1 MSYRRAICEKEFDEI
16 IHLGGKM
23 RMWKS
28 DFFFPITTMSLTCLK
43 KIRCFFRT
51 ARSLTLAAQLVN
63 HLPAMQETPVRFQGW
78 EDPLE
83 KGWATHSSILGLPW
97 CSVSKEAPAVPETW
111 VWSLNWEDSPEE
123 DMATHSTILAG
134 ESPRTEKPRR
144 PQCMTSQRVG
154 YDWVTKHTCRKPAWG
169 IPPVTR
175 SCGGDLMG
183 RVKSDLRFSPW
194 HFLSMYPKR

>member
-1 MSYRRAICEKEFDEI
+1 MLEPTWGFHHTFRLSNPPDIFLWENKILWLMSYRRAICEKEFDEI

-97 CSVSKEAPAVPETW
+97 CSVSKEA
-111 VWSLNWEDSPEE
+111 
-123 DMATHSTILAG
+123 
-134 ESPRTEKPRR
+134 
-144 PQCMTSQRVG
+144 
-154 YDWVTKHTCRKPAWG
+154 TCSA
-169 IPPVTR
+169 
-175 SCGGDLMG
+175 GDLG
-183 RVKSDLRFSPW
+183 LIPELRRFPGGGHGNPLHYSCWRV
-194 HFLSMYPKR
+194 PKDREASQAAVHGAAMSLTQLGD